1 MKDVMFFLVM
11 VLFID
16 GFLFLG
22 QQAVNEINPAGPP
35 TFYHYEAGLLQ
46 ANDEG
51 NYTLTSD
58 VLGKLPTGES
68 SVSAETGNIFT
79 DIFSSIKGWIADTTG
94 VNYVI
99 DLINALPNFFK
110 ALGLPP
116 AFVFV
121 IGSIWHTTTVFMLVL
136 LLWGRD

>member
-1 MKDVMFFLVM
+1 MKDIIFFLVM

-22 QQAVNEINPAGPP
+22 QTAVNEINPTGAP
-35 TFYHYEAGLLQ
+35 TLYHYDAGLLQ

-51 NYTLTSD
+51 NYTLTTD
-58 VLGKLPTGES
+58 VLGQLPGGES

-79 DIFSSIKGWIADTTG
+79 DIFSSIKGWLGEATG
-94 VNYVI
+94 INYVI
-99 DLINALPNFFK
+99 DIVNALPNFLK
-110 ALGLPP
+110 ALGLPA
-116 AFVFV
+116 AFVFM
-121 IGSIWHTTTVFMLVL
+121 IGSLWHTMTVFLIIL